1 MDERR
6 KYGRVK
12 TDGKLTLN
20 VTDIPGKVNMAEV
33 STIDISP
40 AGVSFVCDKDIPRG
54 SPIQVVI
61 NFPGLYV
68 EKDIPVMATIVHSQK
83 TEGKFKV
90 GCCYVSK
97 EVQKSKPR

>member
-12 TDGKLTLN
+12 TDGKVTLK
-20 VTDIPGKVNMAEV
+20 VTDLLSKVDIAEV

-40 AGVSFVCDKDIPRG
+40 AGISFICDKNIPHGAPVRL
-54 SPIQVVI
+54 VLK
-61 NFPGLYV
+61 FPGIYV
-68 EKDIPVMATIVHSQK
+68 EKDIPVTAKIVHSEK
-83 TEGKFKV
+83 IEDKFKV

-97 EVQKSKPR
+97 EARNNK

>member
-12 TDGKLTLN
+12 TDGKITLN
-20 VTDIPGKVNMAEV
+20 VTDLLSRADMAEV

-40 AGVSFVCDKDIPRG
+40 AGVSFICDKDIPHGATIRL
-54 SPIQVVI
+54 VI

-68 EKDIPVMATIVHSQK
+68 EKNIPVMAKIVHSK
-83 TEGKFKV
+83 KMEGNFKV

-97 EVQKSKPR
+97 DVRKSK